1 MSLGIPLLL
10 CTLAF
15 GPATPPG
22 ERTPPRERTR
32 IADTIDYHVR
42 ATDPLLHAWISNGGA
57 ESATLKSLI
66 DELVASDIIVH
77 VVLVDRIAGGVNGH
91 LYFVT
96 TTPTARY
103 LRIEVTRVG
112 GRADM
117 IALLAHELQ
126 HAVEVAHSPGVH
138 DAQSLAGFYLRV
150 GDAMRDTRHYDSAAA
165 RVTEDIVRREVLGHH
180 SVPDDELQLMAQ
192 LRQQSRS
199 LR

>member
-1 MSLGIPLLL
+1 MSLGIPLLM

-15 GPATPPG
+15 GPAAPPG
-22 ERTPPRERTR
+22 ERTPSRERTR

-42 ATDPLLHAWISNGGA
+42 ATDPLLRAWITNGGA

-77 VVLVDRIAGGVNGH
+77 VVMVDRLSGANGQ

-96 TTPTARY
+96 KTPTARY
-103 LRIEVTRVG
+103 LRIEVTRMG

-126 HAVEVAHSPGVH
+126 HAVEVAHSPGVR
-138 DAQSLAGFYLRV
+138 DADSLAAFYLRV
-150 GDAMRDTRHYDSAAA
+150 GENMRDARHYDSIAA
-165 RVTEDIVRREVLGHH
+165 RVTEDIVRREVLGHR

-192 LRQQSRS
+192 LRQQARS
-199 LR
+199 TR

>member
-1 MSLGIPLLL
+1 MSLGIPLLM

-15 GPATPPG
+15 GPPTPPG
-22 ERTPPRERTR
+22 ERTPSRERAR

-42 ATDPLLHAWISNGGA
+42 ATDPLLLAGITNGGA

-77 VVLVDRIAGGVNGH
+77 VVMVDRLAGGVNGQ
-91 LYFVT
+91 LSFVT
-96 TTPTARY
+96 ATATARY

-126 HAVEVAHSPGVH
+126 HAVEVAHSPNVRN
-138 DAQSLAGFYLRV
+138 AESLAGFYLRV
-150 GDAMRDTRHYDSAAA
+150 GENMKDWRHYDSMAA

-192 LRQQSRS
+192 LRRQDRS
-199 LR
+199 FR

>member
-15 GPATPPG
+15 GPATAPG
-22 ERTPPRERTR
+22 ERTPSRERSR

-42 ATDPLLHAWISNGGA
+42 ATDPLLRAWITNGGA

-77 VVLVDRIAGGVNGH
+77 VVMVDHLSSGVEGQ

-96 TTPTARY
+96 KTPTARY
-103 LRIEVTRVG
+103 LRIEVTRMG

-126 HAVEVAHSPGVH
+126 HAVEVAHSPSVR
-138 DAQSLAGFYLRV
+138 DAESLATFYLRI
-150 GDAMRDTRHYDSAAA
+150 GENMKDSRHYDSVAA

-180 SVPDDELQLMAQ
+180 TVPDDELQLMAQ
-192 LRQQSRS
+192 LRQQTRS
-199 LR
+199 MR